1 MSDMATFEIQGDAQL
16 QANLKVK
23 AENITAEL
31 AQQMME
37 IAGEIIRRSAVIV
50 PKDTGELASRSF
62 VEMVGDSND
71 QTFAAVAG
79 YERHGLNYGTVEPDT
94 RGKFYAVPVHER
106 MNVSHPNGQAKFLEE
121 PFKQMEPEYLK
132 LLADAAKEG
141 MNA

>member
-1 MSDMATFEIQGDAQL
+1 MSDTSFVIQGDAEL

-37 IAGEIIRRSAVIV
+37 IAGEIIRRSAELV
-50 PKDTGELASRSF
+50 PRETGELASRSF
-62 VEMVGDSND
+62 TEMVGDPED

-79 YERHGLNYGTVEPDT
+79 YERDGLNYGDVNDDS

-106 MNVSHPNGQAKFLEE
+106 MNVNHPNGQAKFLEV

-132 LLADAAKEG
+132 LLADAAKKG

>member
-1 MSDMATFEIQGDAQL
+1 MSDTSFVIQGDAQL

-23 AENITAEL
+23 AENMTAEL

-62 VEMVGDSND
+62 TEMVGDPTD

-79 YERHGLNYGTVEPDT
+79 YERHGLNYGDVSPET

-106 MNVSHPNGQAKFLEE
+106 MNVNHPNGQAKFLEV

-141 MNA
+141 MQS